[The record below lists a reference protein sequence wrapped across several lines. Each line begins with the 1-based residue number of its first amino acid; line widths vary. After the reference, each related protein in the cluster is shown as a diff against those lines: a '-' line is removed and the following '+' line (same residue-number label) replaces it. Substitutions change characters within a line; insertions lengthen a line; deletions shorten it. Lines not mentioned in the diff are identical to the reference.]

1 MPTRPPKDRKPPS
14 MRATD
19 IAYERLTE
27 AIVNLE
33 LAPGQLVAER
43 TLSEKY
49 DVSRLTL
56 LQALHRI
63 AETGLVSVLPRR
75 GILIAPVDI
84 IGVQRVFEARQLL
97 EPRLAE
103 LAALRASADE
113 VAELRAR
120 LDAVGNENGRDQG
133 VESFQ
138 RLDEQLHLRIAEAAQ
153 NPYLIVALRRT
164 WKANRRLWNVFFR
177 GKEAPE
183 HHFFAHGDII
193 SAIESKDPEL
203 SKQLMLEHLA
213 AAKASL
219 EGALWGPL

>member
-1 MPTRPPKDRKPPS
+1 MPARAPKDRKPPGL
-14 MRATD
+14 RATD
-19 IAYERLTE
+19 VAYERLTE

-33 LAPGQLVAER
+33 LAPGQLVAEH
-43 TLSEKY
+43 TLSDKFGI
-49 DVSRLTL
+49 SRLTL
-56 LQALHRI
+56 LQALHRV

-103 LAALRASADE
+103 LAAIRASADE
-113 VAELRAR
+113 IADLRER
-120 LDAVGNENGRDQG
+120 LDAVGSGNGRDQG

-153 NPYLIVALRRT
+153 NPYLTVALRRT

-177 GKEAPE
+177 EQEAAE

-193 SAIESKDPEL
+193 SAIESKDPKL
-203 SKQLMLEHLA
+203 SKKLMLEHLA
-213 AAKASL
+213 ASKAVL
-219 EGALWGPL
+219 EGALWGTL